1 MNTDLGTQVYQQKG
15 VSMSPIE
22 LTIIIISLIVALAVP
37 WPGVPDPWKPSGYS
51 IVRWLLSVVLVFML
65 CMQWLKH

>member
-1 MNTDLGTQVYQQKG
+1 
-15 VSMSPIE
+15 MSPIE